1 MKSRKAVQKDKLFV
15 SYFFKEIIRRS
26 DSVALFPIFGSPF
39 VISAIQIHTGAP
51 ESILDRCSSI
61 MLPDGT
67 LEPLTETSKKL
78 ILGKMLDMAGG
89 ARA

>member
-1 MKSRKAVQKDKLFV
+1 MTQELFFPFLDRV
-15 SYFFKEIIRRS
+15 SSYFHHIN
-26 DSVALFPIFGSPF
+26 
-39 VISAIQIHTGAP
+39 HTGAP

-89 ARA
+89 AGA